1 MGQTAPKR
9 NSNEAADAPKVVAV
23 NRSVRHD
30 FDVLDTLE
38 VGVVLAGSEVK
49 SLRAGTAQIADA
61 HARVRNGELWL
72 HGMHV
77 PVWGTTGAHDRPDVE
92 RPRKLLAH
100 RSEIQRL
107 DARVA
112 QERLTLVPTKL
123 YFTKGRAKLE
133 LALVRARTKGDK
145 RAAIAK
151 RDAEA
156 EVRRAVGRSAK
167 GLD

>member
-1 MGQTAPKR
+1 MGPKPAIR
-9 NSNEAADAPKVVAV
+9 NAAEGTDAPQVVAV
-23 NRSVRHD
+23 NRSVRRD
-30 FDVLDTLE
+30 FEVLDTIE
-38 VGVVLAGSEVK
+38 VGIVLAGSEVK

-61 HARVRNGELWL
+61 HARIRNGELWL
-72 HGMHV
+72 HGMHI

-100 RSEIQRL
+100 RTEIQRF

-112 QERLTLVPTKL
+112 QERLTLVPTRL

-151 RDAEA
+151 RDADA
-156 EVRRAVGRSAK
+156 EVRKAVGRTNK
-167 GLD
+167 GMD